1 VSIFRKANKRAS
13 SRRQIDIKGVK
24 DGLLMLPGNR
34 YVAVIEV
41 SSVNF
46 ELKSEDEQ
54 DALIDTYES
63 FLNSLA
69 CPLQIIVRIRELD
82 MDRYLTDLDAR
93 LANEQEDVYRAQ
105 LANYTEF
112 VQGLVA
118 DNKILSRHFY
128 VVLPFAARDG
138 VDFATAKEQ
147 LTINSDIVCK
157 GLMRLGMQTRQ
168 LGSLEVLDLFHSFY
182 NPGQAK
188 RQPISER
195 VARLLNSSYIQGEK
209 A

>member
-1 VSIFRKANKRAS
+1 MSILQKSNKKASA
-13 SRRQIDIKGVK
+13 RQQINIKGVK
-24 DGLLMLPGNR
+24 DGILLLPRNQYR
-34 YVAVIEV
+34 IVLEV

-63 FLNSLA
+63 FLNSLP

-82 MDRYLTDLDAR
+82 MSKYLADLHSR
-93 LANEQEDVYRAQ
+93 LADEKEEIYQAQ
-105 LANYTEF
+105 IHNYSEF

-118 DNKILSRHFY
+118 DNSILSRHFY
-128 VVLPFAARDG
+128 VVLPCAAD
-138 VDFATAKEQ
+138 DFSAAKEQ
-147 LTINSDIVCK
+147 LAINADMVSK

-168 LGSLEVLDLFHSFY
+168 LNSLETLDLFHSFY

-188 RQPISER
+188 RQPITER
-195 VARLLNSSYIQGEK
+195 VVQLLNSSYIRGEK